1 MERDRRHNTRG
12 FTLIE
17 LMIVILLMGMIVGT
31 AAPRLLPLLMLTE
44 HESEARRLV
53 GYGRSAMAHASM
65 THTPI
70 RVRIDLDQ
78 QKYWTEALPSLIPES
93 ESAASGSK
101 GSAYGGYDEDEDD
114 WVPDD
119 DIELAR
125 ASSQILK
132 GDEVDQEYTSE
143 DEQNKVLDKQRG
155 QMQDQFRA
163 MADNSLFARALR
175 VKHDDDGYVEDRSLF
190 NRNDDGYEDDD
201 EEEMRQ
207 PVSDPLLAPHVVI
220 DSVWIDSVMIGDEEF
235 KKGIVDIELSPL
247 GLDTEVSLALFNEDE
262 DLLIVHWD
270 PMTANAWYT
279 RELGL
284 TP

>member
-1 MERDRRHNTRG
+1 MGSDRQHNTRG

-31 AAPRLLPLLMLTE
+31 AAPRLLPLLTLTE

-65 THTPI
+65 THAPI

-78 QKYWTEALPSLIPES
+78 QKYWTEALPSLVPES
-93 ESAASGSK
+93 ESAGGGSY
-101 GSAYGGYDEDEDD
+101 SDTYGGYNEEEDD

-132 GDEVDQEYTSE
+132 GDEAEQEYTSE
-143 DEQNKVLDKQRG
+143 EEQNKVLDKQRG
-155 QMQDQFRA
+155 QMQDQFRS

-175 VKHDDDGYVEDRSLF
+175 VHHDDDKYVDDRSLF
-190 NRNDDGYEDDD
+190 RRDDEYDDDD
-201 EEEMRQ
+201 EAEQQQ
-207 PVSDPLLAPHVVI
+207 PVSNPLLKPHQVI
-220 DSVWIDSVMIGDEEF
+220 DSVWIESVMIGDEEF
-235 KKGIVDIELSPL
+235 KKGIVDIELTPL

-262 DLLIVHWD
+262 DLLIVYWD
-270 PMTANAWYT
+270 PMTTNAWYI
-279 RELGL
+279 RELV
-284 TP
+284 TTQ